1 MKLYEVPAMTW
12 IKVAGERIVF
22 DHLDGMDSYCLYECG
37 NHVHVAACEE
47 VEIEKCRDIETT
59 NSGE

>member
-1 MKLYEVPAMTW
+1 MKLYEVPAITW
-12 IKVAGERIVF
+12 IKVAGERIFF
-22 DHLDGMDSYCLYECG
+22 DHLDGMYSYCLDEGG

-59 NSGE
+59 NFGE